1 MRKKSDYT
9 SKVFRYALCISE
21 GLLTADTIITIFNIT
36 ETVWIDFMKEKN
48 FLEKKIKQNYARMT
62 ESGKIKR
69 RYLLSSNKKT
79 FIFIAIFFKKFE
91 KKKFRILENIYGTE
105 HCIFYLIIN
114 LFIIFI
120 TLTFSLYNAEG
131 YHKMKYYN
139 LLV

>member
-1 MRKKSDYT
+1 MDWFYERKK
-9 SKVFRYALCISE
+9 
-21 GLLTADTIITIFNIT
+21 
-36 ETVWIDFMKEKN
+36 
-48 FLEKKIKQNYARMT
+48 FLGEKIKQNYARMT
-62 ESGKIKR
+62 ENGKIKR
-69 RYLLSSNKKT
+69 RYLLSSNKRTT
-79 FIFIAIFFKKFE
+79 FIFIAIF